1 MKCPRLFQHEAV
13 YLGWFPW
20 HISRREEKTLFVRV
34 LSIPFISD
42 LGSLELVEE
51 IASDQLLR
59 NFSWQWVLVLVL
71 RNIGY
76 SWWLKT
82 GPLSLSHIA

>member
-1 MKCPRLFQHEAV
+1 MKLCTWDGLSDTSVP
-13 YLGWFPW
+13 
-20 HISRREEKTLFVRV
+20 EKRKHFLCSTVRV
-34 LSIPFISD
+34 LSIPFITD
-42 LGSLELVEE
+42 LDSLELVEE
-51 IASDQLLR
+51 IASEFFLAVGAGTG
-59 NFSWQWVLVLVL
+59 FTT